1 MSVSAKAES
10 VYFSGN
16 GRVVIPRRLRKE
28 FEIEAG
34 TRAYVESTP
43 EGILIKPVT
52 LKFIRSLRGSL
63 KGKGV
68 MKAMMKDRGAERETF
83 LNLTDSR

>member
-1 MSVSAKAES
+1 MNVAIKAEP
-10 VYFSGN
+10 VYFSVKGQ
-16 GRVVIPRRLRKE
+16 VVIPRRLRKE

-52 LKFIRSLRGSL
+52 TKFIRSLRGSPR
-63 KGKGV
+63 
-68 MKAMMKDRGAERETF
+68 ARACCR
-83 LNLTDSR
+83 R